1 MPQSPPPD
9 RHSEGSPGPTD
20 ELAIER
26 IRRSVVMR
34 IAEASTPQHHTV
46 AADSDGWQAFL
57 DQIDIKVLHE
67 SQGTLSYLLRLQPGA
82 ILPAHRHSQD
92 EECVVLDGEIRIGD
106 MLVVQRNG
114 YHLAKAG
121 AFHAQITTDTGA
133 LIFLRG
139 AEPVMGDVL

>member
-1 MPQSPPPD
+1 MPPSLPPD
-9 RHSEGSPGPTD
+9 HSEDSFAPSD

-26 IRRSVVMR
+26 VRRSVVMR
-34 IAEASTPQHHTV
+34 IAEASTPQHRTV

-57 DQIDIKVLHE
+57 DRIEIKVLHE

-82 ILPAHRHSQD
+82 TLPAHRHSQD

-106 MLVVQRNG
+106 VLVVQKNG
-114 YHLAKAG
+114 YHLARAG
-121 AFHAQITTDTGA
+121 AFHAQITTDSGA